1 MSWSGFLCCRCWTA
15 RVLILGLGGGL
26 NENFL
31 AVKKVRMAAATS
43 AILDR
48 IGRFTG
54 CVEKPRCHFRHE
66 PGKASVR
73 DHFGRLLSVSEY
85 AWGGFRTSSFLS
97 LWPPWQQ
104 LWKKPSVNE
113 SQNRVRCQLRI
124 HTTGLLFS
132 VCLMP
137 NLD

>member
-1 MSWSGFLCCRCWTA
+1 M
-15 RVLILGLGGGL
+15 GGGL

-73 DHFGRLLSVSEY
+73 DHFGRLLSVSGIRLGWISNE
-85 AWGGFRTSSFLS
+85 FLS
-97 LWPPWQQ
+97 FFVA
-104 LWKKPSVNE
+104 SMAAVVE
-113 SQNRVRCQLRI
+113 E
-124 HTTGLLFS
+124 TFG
-132 VCLMP
+132 
-137 NLD
+137 